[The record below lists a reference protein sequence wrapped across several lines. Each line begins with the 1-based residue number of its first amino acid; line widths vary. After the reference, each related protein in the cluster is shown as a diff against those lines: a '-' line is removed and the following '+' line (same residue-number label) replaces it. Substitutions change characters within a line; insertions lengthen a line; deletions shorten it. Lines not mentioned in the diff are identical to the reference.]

1 VIRLVLFGRQGAG
14 KGTQAG
20 MLSEHYG
27 APHISTGDMLRD
39 AVAEGTELGQRVQ
52 AILDAGELVPDET
65 MLDVI
70 RDRFAH
76 DDVKTKGFLLDGFP
90 RTVGQAKELLRIAD
104 IDLAV
109 DIDVPESIVL
119 ERISSRRVCQ
129 DGHIYSA
136 DDEAARKGICPI
148 DGTPIVQ
155 RDDDTPSAVTARLDA
170 YKTKTMMAM
179 AYFDSQGL
187 LLTVDGVGDPEQVSK
202 RLIEAIDN
210 CIDRGDANG
219 VAVAR

>member
-14 KGTQAG
+14 KGTQAA

-65 MLDVI
+65 MLQVI
-70 RDRFAH
+70 HDRFEHH
-76 DDVKTKGFLLDGFP
+76 DVQDLGFLLDGFP
-90 RTVGQAKELLRIAD
+90 RTVGQAKELLKIAAV
-104 IDLAV
+104 DLAV
-109 DIDVPESIVL
+109 NIEVPEDVVL

-136 DDEAARKGICPI
+136 DDPEAKSGVCSI
-148 DGTPIVQ
+148 DGTPVVQ
-155 RDDDTPSAVTARLDA
+155 RDDDTPTAVTARLDA

-187 LLTVDGVGDPEQVSK
+187 LLTVDGVGEQEIVSK
-202 RLIEAIDN
+202 RLIGAIDN
-210 CIDRGDANG
+210 WTDRGDGEAQ
-219 VAVAR
+219 VV

>member
-1 VIRLVLFGRQGAG
+1 
-14 KGTQAG
+14 
-20 MLSEHYG
+20 MSEHYG

-70 RDRFAH
+70 RDRFEH
-76 DDVKTKGFLLDGFP
+76 DDVKEKGFLLDGFP
-90 RTVGQAKELLRIAD
+90 RTVGQAKALLQIAAV
-104 IDLAV
+104 DLAV
-109 DIDVPESIVL
+109 NIEVPEAVVL
-119 ERISSRRVCQ
+119 ARISSRRVCQ

-136 DDEAARKGICPI
+136 EDEAAKTGVCPI
-148 DGTPIVQ
+148 DGTPVVQ
-155 RDDDTPSAVTARLDA
+155 RDDDTPTAVTARLDA

-187 LLTVDGVGDPEQVSK
+187 LLTVDGVGEQEIVSK
-202 RLIEAIDN
+202 RLISAIDN
-210 CIDRGDANG
+210 WTDRSDGEAQ
-219 VAVAR
+219 VV